1 MTHSLVFATGNRHKI
16 DEVAAMLPPGLQLR
30 GLADIGC
37 TEDLPETTP
46 TIPGNALQKA
56 RYVFDHYGVDCFAE
70 DTGLEVSALNGA
82 PGVHSARYAGVHGDA
97 KANMAL
103 LLSQMSGVDDRR
115 ARFRTVIALIMGNQ
129 EYLFEGIIEGTLA
142 SQPMGDGGFGYDPIF
157 IPAGEG
163 VSFAQ
168 MGAAEKNAISHR
180 GQATR
185 KLLDFLFSRQT
196 PDIEE

>member
-1 MTHSLVFATGNRHKI
+1 MTHSLIFATGNRHKI
-16 DEVAAMLPPGLQLR
+16 DEVAAILPPGLQLR
-30 GLADIGC
+30 GLTDIGC

-56 RYVFDHYGVDCFAE
+56 WYVFDHYGVDCFAE
-70 DTGLEVSALNGA
+70 DTGLEVLALNGA

-115 ARFRTVIALIMGNQ
+115 ARFRTVIALIMDNQ

-142 SQPMGDGGFGYDPIF
+142 TQPMGDGGFGYDPIF
-157 IPAGEG
+157 IPAGED